1 MGSRLI
7 NIVGKQTFSMNFASG
22 TSPIVI
28 VGGRFFNIQ
37 DAVSGVLLVR
47 VESTATMPTG
57 ANFVISAANVVSLP
71 DDPANIYTVSGG
83 GNFAQVSVAAADTGF
98 PRLYLS
104 SWTAASNPP
113 AGLQCG
119 ISLYGSYGSAA
130 GMGTIVMAVDL
141 LIRDA

>member
-1 MGSRLI
+1 MGSKLI

-22 TSPIVI
+22 TVPVVI
-28 VGGRFFNIQ
+28 LGGRFFNIQ

-57 ANFVISAANVVSLP
+57 ASFLISAGNTLCLP
-71 DDPANIYTVSGG
+71 DDPATVYVPTSSGI
-83 GNFAQVSVAAADTGF
+83 FAQVTVAAADAGF
-98 PRLYLS
+98 PRLYTAGWTSAS
-104 SWTAASNPP
+104 SPP
-113 AGLQCG
+113 AGPQCG
-119 ISLYGSYGSAA
+119 FSLTASYGSAA